1 MKTQRAGPKCCL
13 GVVPQ
18 NSARMFSNPAPIL
31 RKPLVKELLQAN
43 NGRTVIEL
51 GAGCLRNAL
60 HLQELGFGVS
70 VLEVVGMEERFPS
83 QYRAFRRVGG
93 RVLKT
98 LPRLGRFDFSLAT
111 FVIETICNSQHRSE
125 LIIRVR
131 RSLRPGGFLIMSVR
145 GPRDLL
151 TAHNTGV
158 PCSDWVSNFQPD
170 VFQVVHPAT
179 TRAVSTHLRVQALAF
194 SAQEENERTRTSSG
208 CCLEMI
214 ENKGKQRTV

>member
-125 LIIRVR
+125 LIVRVR

-158 PCSDWVSNFQPD
+158 PCSDGYLTSNRTFSRSYTRLQLERFLLTCGFRRLHFLHKKRTKEPELLH
-170 VFQVVHPAT
+170 VVAW
-179 TRAVSTHLRVQALAF
+179 
-194 SAQEENERTRTSSG
+194 
-208 CCLEMI
+208 
-214 ENKGKQRTV
+214 K

>member
-1 MKTQRAGPKCCL
+1 
-13 GVVPQ
+13 
-18 NSARMFSNPAPIL
+18 MFSNPAPIL
-31 RKPLVKELLQAN
+31 HKPLVKELLQAN
-43 NGRTVIEL
+43 KGRTVIEL

-98 LPRLGRFDFSLAT
+98 PPRPVRFDFSLAT
-111 FVIETICNSQHRSE
+111 FVIETICNSQHRRE
-125 LIIRVR
+125 LIVRVR
-131 RSLRPGGFLIMSVR
+131 KSLRPGGFLIMSVR

-158 PCSDWVSNFQPD
+158 PCSDGYLTPNRTFSRSYTRLQLERFLLTCGFRRLHFLHKKRTKEPELLH
-170 VFQVVHPAT
+170 VVAW
-179 TRAVSTHLRVQALAF
+179 
-194 SAQEENERTRTSSG
+194 
-208 CCLEMI
+208 
-214 ENKGKQRTV
+214 K